1 MLIIRQHSVCRKEMV
16 HSIGY
21 EWTNHLK
28 DSEQILYL
36 MLNTTV
42 TDMMYNLY
50 TYMYKL
56 AFTTQN
62 MYSTN
67 TMFIFF
73 IEDC

>member
-16 HSIGY
+16 HSIVY